1 MNDTGPVPIMSNI
14 IVIGN
19 FSAKVAQLLGLSRL
33 LYGAGRASLP
43 FDNAQGLEFIEKP
56 LPFNKTFIF

>member
-1 MNDTGPVPIMSNI
+1 MSNI

-19 FSAKVAQLLGLSRL
+19 FSAKVAQLPGLSRL